1 MTSNHIKNNILLKRM
16 NSVRVQ
22 GVIRKSILTVEK
34 VRVPVDANR
43 CMIEACTSPIVR
55 PPNQQTYPWSFLS
68 NVSGDGECQ
77 FS

>member
-34 VRVPVDANR
+34 VRVLVDANC
-43 CMIEACTSPIVR
+43 CMIEALYNSHCEATESANSSLV
-55 PPNQQTYPWSFLS
+55 FF
-68 NVSGDGECQ
+68 VECQ
-77 FS
+77 